1 MSVKL
6 AKIKNK
12 AKNAGKYI
20 VKRKKSNI
28 EIEKEEGTSKENKLH
43 WIKVITAA
51 VVATVGTLIF
61 RLVGWWMLLW
71 MVSFLLVFP
80 LIPNYFIMQD
90 LFNND
95 KKEWI
100 KITLKTGI
108 GGYFFTF
115 MVVSTIFHTL
125 IVWPNY
131 SGLIPV

>member
-20 VKRKKSNI
+20 VKRKKSDI
-28 EIEKEEGTSKENKLH
+28 EIEKEEVSSKENKLY
-43 WIKVITAA
+43 WTKVLTAVIA
-51 VVATVGTLIF
+51 AIIGTLGI
-61 RLVGWWMLLW
+61 RLVGWFMLLW
-71 MVSFLLVFP
+71 MLSFMLVFP
-80 LIPNYFIMQD
+80 LLPNFFIMQEI
-90 LFNND
+90 FNND
-95 KKEWI
+95 KKEWV

-115 MVVSTIFHTL
+115 MVVSTIIHTL

-131 SGLIPV
+131 SSLIPI

>member
-43 WIKVITAA
+43 WIKVITAV
-51 VVATVGTLIF
+51 VVAMVGTLIF
-61 RLVGWWMLLW
+61 RLVGWFMLLW
-71 MVSFLLVFP
+71 MLSFLLVFP

-115 MVVSTIFHTL
+115 MVVSTIIHTL

-131 SGLIPV
+131 SDLIPV

>member
-6 AKIKNK
+6 ARIKNK

-28 EIEKEEGTSKENKLH
+28 EIEKEEETSNENKLY
-43 WIKVITAA
+43 WIKVLTAA
-51 VVATVGTLIF
+51 IAATIGSLGIG
-61 RLVGWWMLLW
+61 LVGWFMLLW
-71 MVSFLLVFP
+71 MLSFMLVSP
-80 LIPNYFIMQD
+80 LIPNFFIMQE
-90 LFNND
+90 LFKTS

-100 KITLKTGI
+100 KTTLKTGI

-115 MVVSTIFHTL
+115 MVVSTIIHTL

-131 SGLIPV
+131 SHLIPD